1 MRTTIRL
8 MVKSLRFEIVAMSVA
23 VILLGCVALYLA
35 WRLGQ
40 VGIPHEC
47 LYSNSPFGEQYDAT
61 LDATCQAA
69 RDRFYEL
76 VNTGGQVLAMT
87 VLIPCVAGLLIG
99 VPLVARELE
108 SGTASLAWTL
118 SRSRRSWYLRRV
130 IPLAAIVGLALL
142 LPAAATVIMQGARQP
157 DVDPWASF
165 SDGSLRGPVV
175 LFRGL
180 LAMGVGVLAGAVVG
194 RQLPAVIIG
203 GLLAILLISVVP
215 IGVQAFS
222 ATLGEWRTAE
232 QTTSG
237 DLTLDAS
244 DTATRPPAP
253 SSTTTPCWS
262 GLPRCPT
269 GTRTRPG
276 SRRASTR
283 WSSSCRGGATP
294 RSPVSRAPPLADWPS
309 SPSASAASSS
319 AVAGPRSGVSPE
331 WWELSEAR
339 VAPPGLRTNW
349 GG

>member
-1 MRTTIRL
+1 MRTTVRL

-23 VILLGCVALYLA
+23 VIVLGCVALYLA

-76 VNTGGQVLAMT
+76 VNSAGEVLAMT

-165 SDGSLRGPVV
+165 SDGSLRGPAV

-180 LAMGVGVLAGAVVG
+180 LALGVGVLAGAVVG

-215 IGVQAFS
+215 IGVQAYS
-222 ATLGEWRTAE
+222 VSLGEWRTAE
-232 QTTSG
+232 RTTSG
-237 DLTLDAS
+237 DLTLDVGYRDKATGAFVDW
-244 DTATRPPAP
+244 DTAYGGAP
-253 SSTTTPCWS
+253 TLPDGNQDETWLQAHFEQVVLVVPGWRYPEVTGVESAAFG
-262 GLPRCPT
+262 GLAIVT
-269 GTRTRPG
+269 LGLG
-276 SRRASTR
+276 GLVVSRRR
-283 WSSSCRGGATP
+283 
-294 RSPVSRAPPLADWPS
+294 PS
-309 SPSASAASSS
+309 
-319 AVAGPRSGVSPE
+319 
-331 WWELSEAR
+331 
-339 VAPPGLRTNW
+339 
-349 GG
+349 

>member
-1 MRTTIRL
+1 
-8 MVKSLRFEIVAMSVA
+8 MSVA
-23 VILLGCVALYLA
+23 VIVLGCVALYLA

-47 LYSNSPFGEQYDAT
+47 LYSNTPFGQPYDAT
-61 LDATCQAA
+61 LDATCEAMRQQ
-69 RDRFYEL
+69 FYEL
-76 VNTGGQVLAMT
+76 VNTAGEVLAMT

-165 SDGSLRGPVV
+165 SDGSLRGPAV

-203 GLLAILLISVVP
+203 GLLAILLIGFVVP

-222 ATLGEWRTAE
+222 AALGEWRPAE

-237 DLTLDAS
+237 DLTLDVGFRDKATGAIVDF
-244 DTATRPPAP
+244 DTAYGGIPALP
-253 SSTTTPCWS
+253 GGSQDETWLQAHFEQVVLVVPGWRYPQVTGVESAAFG
-262 GLPRCPT
+262 GLAIVT
-269 GTRTRPG
+269 LGLG
-276 SRRASTR
+276 GLVVSRRR
-283 WSSSCRGGATP
+283 
-294 RSPVSRAPPLADWPS
+294 PS
-309 SPSASAASSS
+309 
-319 AVAGPRSGVSPE
+319 
-331 WWELSEAR
+331 
-339 VAPPGLRTNW
+339 
-349 GG
+349 

>member
-40 VGIPHEC
+40 VGIPREC
-47 LYSNSPFGEQYDAT
+47 LYSNSPFGTQFDAT
-61 LDATCQAA
+61 LEATCQAV

-76 VNTGGQVLAMT
+76 VNTAGQVLAMT

-130 IPLAAIVGLALL
+130 IPLAAIVGLAVL

-203 GLLAILLISVVP
+203 GLLAILVLTVVP
-215 IGVQAFS
+215 AGVQAYS
-222 ATLGEWRTAE
+222 ATLGEWRTAG
-232 QTTSG
+232 QATSG
-237 DLTLDAS
+237 DLSLDFGYRDKAS
-244 DTATRPPAP
+244 GAIVDYDTAYLGVPTLPDGNYDETWVPARFDQVVFVVPGWRYPEVTAVECAALAGLAIVALGLGGLVVNRRRP
-253 SSTTTPCWS
+253 S
-262 GLPRCPT
+262 
-269 GTRTRPG
+269 
-276 SRRASTR
+276 
-283 WSSSCRGGATP
+283 
-294 RSPVSRAPPLADWPS
+294 
-309 SPSASAASSS
+309 
-319 AVAGPRSGVSPE
+319 
-331 WWELSEAR
+331 
-339 VAPPGLRTNW
+339 
-349 GG
+349 

>member
-8 MVKSLRFEIVAMSVA
+8 TFKSLRFEIVAMSVA
-23 VILLGCVALYLA
+23 VILLGGVALYLA

-40 VGIPHEC
+40 VGIPREC
-47 LYSNSPFGEQYDAT
+47 LYSNSPFGQPLDPT
-61 LDATCQAA
+61 LDATCEAMRQQ
-69 RDRFYEL
+69 FYVL
-76 VNTGGQVLAMT
+76 VNTAGEVLAMT

-108 SGTASLAWTL
+108 SGPASLAWTL

-165 SDGSLRGPVV
+165 SDGSLRGPAV

-180 LAMGVGVLAGAVVG
+180 LALGVGVLAGAVVG

-203 GLLAILLISVVP
+203 GLLAILLIGFVVP

-222 ATLGEWRTAE
+222 AALGEWRTAE

-237 DLTLDAS
+237 DLTLDVGYRDKAS
-244 DTATRPPAP
+244 GAIVDWDTAYGVVPTLPDGSQDETWVQAHFDQAVLVVPGWRYPQVTGVESAAFG
-253 SSTTTPCWS
+253 
-262 GLPRCPT
+262 GLAIVAI
-269 GTRTRPG
+269 GLG
-276 SRRASTR
+276 GLVVSRRR
-283 WSSSCRGGATP
+283 
-294 RSPVSRAPPLADWPS
+294 PS
-309 SPSASAASSS
+309 
-319 AVAGPRSGVSPE
+319 
-331 WWELSEAR
+331 
-339 VAPPGLRTNW
+339 
-349 GG
+349 

>member
-23 VILLGCVALYLA
+23 VIVLGCVALYIA

-40 VGIPHEC
+40 VGIPREC
-47 LYSNSPFGEQYDAT
+47 LFSNLPIPYELDYT
-61 LDATCQAA
+61 LEATCQAT
-69 RDRFYEL
+69 RDQFYEL

-118 SRSRRSWYLRRV
+118 SRSRWIWYLRRV
-130 IPLAAIVGLALL
+130 IPLAVIVGLALL

-175 LFRGL
+175 LCRGL
-180 LAMGVGVLAGAVVG
+180 LAMGIGVLAGAVVG

-203 GLLAILLISVVP
+203 GLLAILVIGFVVSQ
-215 IGVQAFS
+215 GVQTFS
-222 ATLGEWRTAE
+222 AALGEWRTSG

-237 DLTLDAS
+237 DLVLDIGYRDKSSGAIVGY
-244 DTATRPPAP
+244 DTAY
-253 SSTTTPCWS
+253 
-262 GLPRCPT
+262 
-269 GTRTRPG
+269 
-276 SRRASTR
+276 
-283 WSSSCRGGATP
+283 GGAPILPDGGSDETW
-294 RSPVSRAPPLADWPS
+294 VQAHFDQVILAVPGWRYPEVTG
-309 SPSASAASSS
+309 AESAALGGL
-319 AVAGPRSGVSPE
+319 AVLA
-331 WWELSEAR
+331 L
-339 VAPPGLRTNW
+339 GL
-349 GG
+349 GGLVVDRRRPS